1 MGINQANP
9 QMYSRIMQGIT
20 NQTQLSLFQGAMNGV
35 DGISQREAKIKLTIK
50 ELEKTNKRELL
61 RERYSKEEL

>member
-1 MGINQANP
+1 
-9 QMYSRIMQGIT
+9 MQGIT